1 VGRKAEC
8 HHQVRRLLIWALFSV
23 MNGFSCLSAAE
34 LSTVEQGQRIYQSGV
49 LPNGELLEGIGV
61 AGVRT
66 RGQRAA
72 CESCHRKSGMGG
84 REGSLHVSPVAGP
97 ILYAPRVQT
106 RPVRPGRTAQAIEP
120 TRQQS
125 RSAYDD
131 LTLVRAV
138 TSGLDPQG
146 RELAALMPR
155 YQLDPSSAIAL
166 VAYLRQ
172 LSADPVPGFHNG
184 SMHLATIIAQ
194 DADAE
199 RNATVIDTLTAW
211 TRSGAL
217 GGLPFDLS
225 VWRLHGPEDSW
236 SEQLDNYYGV
246 HPVFAVL
253 SGSGGS
259 SWEPVRMFCERSHVP
274 CLFPVVD
281 LGSSTG
287 SDFYTVYFSS
297 GLKLEA
303 RLLNHYL
310 SDLEAGSHRLVQL
323 VSSSTG
329 EQYARQLGV
338 EIPGIK
344 SEIVHWGGEQDGS
357 LNNQLNASDLVVCWM
372 NAAEARSLAA
382 TYPEGLPGQIIFS
395 GQLAP
400 AEALQLPSSWRRHVR
415 WISARSDPARRHG
428 NAVIGLVPWI
438 EKLQVRSDNEALLN
452 DIYSATYFFGDALA
466 RMRESWSREY
476 LMETLEAS
484 SFGRAAGGG
493 YFSLSLGPGQ
503 REAAKTGYLLG
514 FAPPDYQRLVPASR
528 RLVAGSP

>member
-1 VGRKAEC
+1 
-8 HHQVRRLLIWALFSV
+8 
-23 MNGFSCLSAAE
+23 
-34 LSTVEQGQRIYQSGV
+34 
-49 LPNGELLEGIGV
+49 
-61 AGVRT
+61 
-66 RGQRAA
+66 
-72 CESCHRKSGMGG
+72 
-84 REGSLHVSPVAGP
+84 
-97 ILYAPRVQT
+97 
-106 RPVRPGRTAQAIEP
+106 
-120 TRQQS
+120 
-125 RSAYDD
+125 
-131 LTLVRAV
+131 LVRAV

-146 RELAALMPR
+146 HELEALMPR
-155 YQLDPSSAIAL
+155 YQLDPSSAAAL

-172 LSADPVPGFHNG
+172 LSADPVPGFENG
-184 SMHLATIIAQ
+184 SMHLATIIAE

-199 RNATVIDTLTAW
+199 RNATVVDTLTAW

-217 GGLPFDLS
+217 GGLPVDLS
-225 VWRLHGPEDSW
+225 VWRLHGPEESW

-246 HPVFAVL
+246 HSVFAVL

-259 SWEPVRMFCERSHVP
+259 SWEPVRVFCERSRVP

-303 RLLNHYL
+303 RLLKHYL
-310 SDLEAGSHRLVQL
+310 SDLEAESHRLVQL
-323 VSSSTG
+323 VSSATG
-329 EQYARQLGV
+329 EHYARQLGV
-338 EIPGIK
+338 EIPGITT
-344 SEIVHWGGEQDGS
+344 EIVHWGGEQDSS
-357 LNNQLNASDLVVCWM
+357 LNNQLNSSDLVVCWM

-400 AEALQLPSSWRRHVR
+400 AESLQLPDSWRRHAR

-428 NAVIGLVPWI
+428 NAVIGLVPWM
-438 EKLQVRSDNEALLN
+438 EKLKVRSDNEALLN

-466 RMRESWSREY
+466 RMREAWSREY
-476 LMETLEAS
+476 LMETLESS

-514 FAPPDYQRLVPASR
+514 FDPPDYQRLVPTSR